1 MACGTCLG
9 HWEGGRIPEN
19 ALTTFSATSFR
30 RKWKVDSALTEL
42 GPLPVF
48 DQTAGSVILTFVLL
62 TLAGG
67 ICSFQCECA
76 VRTEGATTLGG
87 KWEVSGALADL
98 PLEPCPVLLSDCVVF
113 PAGLLPWLSHMMV
126 ALNRKEGS

>member
-1 MACGTCLG
+1 MKL
-9 HWEGGRIPEN
+9 
-19 ALTTFSATSFR
+19 
-30 RKWKVDSALTEL
+30 DSALTEL

-67 ICSFQCECA
+67 IRSFQCKCA

-98 PLEPCPVLLSDCVVF
+98 HRLTTGAMSCSPQ
-113 PAGLLPWLSHMMV
+113 
-126 ALNRKEGS
+126 